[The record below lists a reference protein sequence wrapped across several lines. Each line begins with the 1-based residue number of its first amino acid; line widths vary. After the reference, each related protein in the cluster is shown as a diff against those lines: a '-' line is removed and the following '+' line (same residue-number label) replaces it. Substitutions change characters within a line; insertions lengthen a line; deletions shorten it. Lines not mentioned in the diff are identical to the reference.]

1 MLDKNDRFDIQ
12 MFWVYRLLLGSG
24 DVALDV
30 GANQGSH
37 TAVMAEAVGSTGAI
51 FAFEPIPMLFHG
63 LRARFKDQP
72 FIRIVPLAISDTDE
86 TAKFFVNTT
95 NVSFCSGLRNQDE
108 FSRGTSLSMDIRT
121 RRIDSLEF
129 LKTRTIRLVKFDV
142 EGAELLALRGA
153 SELLR
158 RARPVC
164 VFEWGDAVAGAY
176 GARAGDMWTFWKEH
190 GYSLCDVRGTPI
202 KSEEGFVK
210 SSALQD
216 VWNYVAIPSESAALW
231 KRVVDVLRAIWAALD
246 DTTVNRRY
254 GSHTRLAFPKH
265 VLTFGSPYEEDS
277 IDLRLT
283 NQSSF
288 AWLDL
293 GNRFYEEVPSRDRFP
308 SPVRIGLRWFTREG
322 EYVTEERRSLG
333 VAGVLPGEEI
343 SASVPVYP
351 YTGFTFLAPGEYR
364 VTIGLVHEQITWFRD
379 KGDDEIALNVNISGA
394 GFAAAPAKEKDPHA
408 RGIRADS

>member
-1 MLDKNDRFDIQ
+1 MY
-12 MFWVYRLLLGSG
+12 WVYRLLLRSG

-30 GANQGSH
+30 GANQGAH

-72 FIRIVPLAISDTDE
+72 FIRILPLAISDTDA

-95 NVSFCSGLRNQDE
+95 NVSFCSGLRNQDA
-108 FSRGTSLSMDIRT
+108 FSRGTSSSMEIQT

-129 LKTRTIRLVKFDV
+129 LNTSSIRLVKFDV

-158 RARPVC
+158 RTRPVC
-164 VFEWGDAVAGAY
+164 VFEWGDAVADAY
-176 GARAGDMWTFWKEH
+176 GALPGDMWTFWKKH

-202 KSEEGFVK
+202 KSEDGFVK

-216 VWNYVAIPSESAALW
+216 VWNYVAVPSESPLLRE
-231 KRVVDVLRAIWAALD
+231 RVVNVLRAVWAALD
-246 DTTVNRRY
+246 DTTVDRKY
-254 GSHTRLAFPKH
+254 GSHARLAFPKP

-277 IDLRLT
+277 IELRLT

-293 GNRFYEEVPSRDRFP
+293 GNRFYEEVPSRDRFL
-308 SPVRIGLRWFTREG
+308 SSVRIGLRWFTREG
-322 EYVTEERRSLG
+322 GYVTEERRSLG

-343 SASVPVYP
+343 SANVSVYP
-351 YTGFTFLAPGEYR
+351 YIGFTFLAPGEYR

-394 GFAAAPAKEKDPHA
+394 GFAAAPAKEERLHV